1 MLKNIFFKDMI
12 LVVWKYVQMHQNTS
26 LTTPDGQKY
35 LLFLKFLLLLLLL
48 NRLPPDI
55 TGGQGL
61 NGFKE
66 LLFFTIL
73 QKNLIGEK

>member
-35 LLFLKFLLLLLLL
+35 LLFLKFLVVWKYAQKHQNTSLTT
-48 NRLPPDI
+48 PD
-55 TGGQGL
+55 G
-61 NGFKE
+61 KKY
-66 LLFFTIL
+66 LF
-73 QKNLIGEK
+73 